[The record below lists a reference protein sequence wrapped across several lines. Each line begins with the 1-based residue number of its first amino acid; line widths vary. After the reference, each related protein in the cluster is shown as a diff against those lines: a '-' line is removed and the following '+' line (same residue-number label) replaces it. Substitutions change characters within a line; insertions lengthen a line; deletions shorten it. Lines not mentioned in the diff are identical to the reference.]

1 MKRGRRKSSLLNLL
15 CDIIGSVLYSVG
27 LYTFA
32 SEADFAPGGISG
44 LAIILNAVW
53 NLPIG
58 IMTIVLNIPF
68 VILSYRIVGREFLV
82 KTTRTMIFCTFF
94 LDIVFPHIPK
104 YTGSPFLAAL
114 YAGICLGAG
123 LTLFYM
129 RGSSSGG
136 TDFLIMTIK
145 ALKPHIS
152 IGMVTTVVDLAV
164 IFVGWPV
171 FDNVDA
177 VLYGLVATLATSI
190 VIDKA
195 MYGIG
200 AGKLIISITDEEKKI
215 AEKIGEVT
223 GRGSTI
229 ISAKGSYTN
238 QERAVLLCACST
250 SQVYSI
256 RRIIYETDPRA
267 FVMLTETSEVFGE
280 GFIEKKP

>member
-104 YTGSPFLAAL
+104 LS
-114 YAGICLGAG
+114 
-123 LTLFYM
+123 
-129 RGSSSGG
+129 
-136 TDFLIMTIK
+136 LI
-145 ALKPHIS
+145 HI
-152 IGMVTTVVDLAV
+152 
-164 IFVGWPV
+164 
-171 FDNVDA
+171 
-177 VLYGLVATLATSI
+177 
-190 VIDKA
+190 
-195 MYGIG
+195 
-200 AGKLIISITDEEKKI
+200 
-215 AEKIGEVT
+215 
-223 GRGSTI
+223 
-229 ISAKGSYTN
+229 
-238 QERAVLLCACST
+238 
-250 SQVYSI
+250 
-256 RRIIYETDPRA
+256 
-267 FVMLTETSEVFGE
+267 
-280 GFIEKKP
+280 